1 MIVAG
6 AFPRASSAGTN
17 HQPTRRGELTRNGRP
32 HDGRDLKG
40 VAWQRL
46 VAGVLLAASCI
57 LATASI
63 ASAETRTLK
72 LYYLHTREKA
82 EITYKKNGKY
92 LPAGLKQ
99 LNYFLRDWRR
109 NEPTKMDPRL
119 FDAVWEV
126 YQAAG
131 GRDYIHVV
139 SAYRSPATNSMLRKR
154 GRGVAEKSQHMLG
167 KAMDFF
173 IPGVK
178 LRDIRYAGLRIGAGG
193 VGYYPTS
200 GSPFVHIDVGNV
212 RHWPKMSR
220 TELAAVFPN
229 GKTMHV
235 PSDGKPLP
243 GYETA
248 LASYQKRKGAGV
260 SIASAE
266 TSKRSGGFFSRLF
279 GGGADEEEESSGSF
293 ADAAPSRASKSVAT
307 ARAPA
312 PEAPLPGVTET
323 EIPAPVEPPRA
334 AEPEVKPAE
343 SAETIIA
350 ALPLRDVPRPMFA
363 PRPSV
368 DVGAPAAETELAQG
382 ESLVETPAPQAVA
395 VVDNVPIPM
404 ARPAYKAPAT
414 QLAEAAGPTV
424 ANAMAARSSATKG
437 ELAIES
443 IIAADSTARTVD
455 GIPIPMARP
464 QDPVVMAALA
474 PTARSM
480 NDATDAAKT
489 GRVVLAGTKPASP
502 RDALRGI
509 EADPVATVSA
519 GPTTTQKS
527 AKPRAI
533 DSRPDPKP
541 VSKPV
546 QTAMVNRAMSV
557 ERALSAKP
565 DGKSF
570 AVRSLRSAPAEVYTA
585 GFQQNAAPNPQRF
598 SGKAVTFMPVAKFD
612 AN

>member
-6 AFPRASSAGTN
+6 AVLRASSAGTN

-32 HDGRDLKG
+32 HDGRVFEG

-46 VAGVLLAASCI
+46 VAGVLLAASCL

-82 EITYKKNGKY
+82 EITYKKDGKY
-92 LPAGLKQ
+92 LASGLKQ

-126 YQAAG
+126 YRAVG

-139 SAYRSPATNSMLRKR
+139 SGYRSPATNSMLRKR
-154 GRGVAEKSQHMLG
+154 GRGVAEKSQHMQG

-178 LRDIRYAGLRIGAGG
+178 LRDIRYAGLRLGAGG
-193 VGYYPTS
+193 VGCYPTS

-220 TELAAVFPN
+220 TELAAVFPH

-243 GYETA
+243 GYELA

-266 TSKRSGGFFSRLF
+266 TTKRSGGFFSRLF
-279 GGGADEEEESSGSF
+279 GGGADEEEESGTSF
-293 ADAAPSRASKSVAT
+293 AEAAPSRASKTVAT

-312 PEAPLPGVTET
+312 APLPGVTEA
-323 EIPAPVEPPRA
+323 EAPAPAEPAQA

-343 SAETIIA
+343 TAETIIA

-368 DVGAPAAETELAQG
+368 DVGPAAAETELAQG
-382 ESLVETPAPQAVA
+382 ESLVETPELQAVA
-395 VVDNVPIPM
+395 AVDNVPIPM

-414 QLAEAAGPTV
+414 QLAEAAGPSV
-424 ANAMAARSSATKG
+424 ATAMAARSSATKG

-443 IIAADSTARTVD
+443 IIAADSTARTVN

-464 QDPVVMAALA
+464 QHPVVVAALA
-474 PTARSM
+474 PTGESM
-480 NDATDAAKT
+480 TDETGAAKS
-489 GRVVLAGTKPASP
+489 GRAVLAGTKPASP

-509 EADPVATVSA
+509 EADPVAAVNA

-527 AKPRAI
+527 SKPRAV

-557 ERALSAKP
+557 ERSLSAKP

-598 SGKAVTFMPVAKFD
+598 SGKAVTFMPVAKFE